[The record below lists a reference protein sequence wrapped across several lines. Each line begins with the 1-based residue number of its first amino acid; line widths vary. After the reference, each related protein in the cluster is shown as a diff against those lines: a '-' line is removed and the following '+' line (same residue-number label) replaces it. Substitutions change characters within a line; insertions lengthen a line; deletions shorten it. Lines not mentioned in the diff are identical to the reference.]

1 MPIAGGPVKLS
12 ALIQTLQAMHTLNG
26 GADADVASWLMT
38 SDRVREI
45 LSERTLTDAEVREI
59 LHDLQRQRHWGD
71 PPIDDQL
78 VEGVIHLGG
87 LEGPDNAPN
96 G

>member
-1 MPIAGGPVKLS
+1 MKLS
-12 ALIQTLQAMHTLNG
+12 VLIQKLQEMHRLNG
-26 GADADVASWLMT
+26 GPDADVASWLMT

-45 LSERTLTDAEVREI
+45 LSERTLSDAEVREI
-59 LHDLQRQRHWGD
+59 LHDLQRHWGD

-87 LEGPDNAPN
+87 LEGPENAPN